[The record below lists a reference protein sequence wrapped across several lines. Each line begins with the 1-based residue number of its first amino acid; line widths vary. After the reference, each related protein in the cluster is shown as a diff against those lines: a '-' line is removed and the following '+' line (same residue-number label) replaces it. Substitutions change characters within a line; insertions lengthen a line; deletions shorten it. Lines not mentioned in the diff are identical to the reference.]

1 MMQVLILL
9 LHLKIHKIKHNDMK
23 PSAPSKVLW
32 IIALIIGILGFI
44 FHFVASLAAYAFW
57 FVLAAFVLLAI
68 GTSFK
73 KV

>member
-1 MMQVLILL
+1 
-9 LHLKIHKIKHNDMK
+9 MK

-44 FHFVASLAAYAFW
+44 FHFVASLAAYDFW